1 MDSNTL
7 FLIVMVGFMA
17 VLMWNSSRN
26 RKKQAAALA
35 EKLAIG
41 AEVMLGSGIYGT
53 IEAIADDRIVVKS
66 GTSTLEVA
74 RGAIARVEVAR
85 GAIARVTK
93 SAEENAPAVKVVAA
107 KKAAPA
113 KAAAKPAAKKPAVT
127 AAKKAK

>member
-1 MDSNTL
+1 MDPNTL
-7 FLIVMVGFMA
+7 FLIVMVGFMGL
-17 VLMWNSSRN
+17 LMWNSSRN

-74 RGAIARVEVAR
+74 RGAIARV
-85 GAIARVTK
+85 TK
-93 SAEENAPAVKVVAA
+93 SADENKPA
-107 KKAAPA
+107 AAPKKTTA
-113 KAAAKPAAKKPAVT
+113 IAAKKPVAKKPVT
-127 AAKKAK
+127 ATAKKAK

>member
-7 FLIVMVGFMA
+7 FLIVMVGFMGL
-17 VLMWNSSRN
+17 LMWNSSRN

-74 RGAIARVEVAR
+74 RGAIS
-85 GAIARVTK
+85 RVTK
-93 SAEENAPAVKVVAA
+93 SAEENKPAVKSVAKTSVASKKPVA
-107 KKAAPA
+107 KKPV
-113 KAAAKPAAKKPAVT
+113 AKKPAAT
-127 AAKKAK
+127 ASKKA

>member
-17 VLMWNSSRN
+17 LLMWNSSRN

-74 RGAIARVEVAR
+74 RGAIARV
-85 GAIARVTK
+85 TK
-93 SAEENAPAVKVVAA
+93 SAEENSPAVKVVAA
-107 KKAAPA
+107 KKTTPA
-113 KAAAKPAAKKPAVT
+113 KAAAKPAAKPAVKKPAAA

>member
-17 VLMWNSSRN
+17 LLMWNSSRN

-74 RGAIARVEVAR
+74 RGAIARV
-85 GAIARVTK
+85 TK
-93 SAEENAPAVKVVAA
+93 SAEENAAPVKPTAATKAAPSKVAA
-107 KKAAPA
+107 KPA
-113 KAAAKPAAKKPAVT
+113 TKPAAKPAAKKPVAAAS

>member
-17 VLMWNSSRN
+17 LLMWNSSRN

-41 AEVMLGSGIYGT
+41 AEVMLGSGIFGT

-74 RGAIARVEVAR
+74 RGAIARV
-85 GAIARVTK
+85 TK
-93 SAEENAPAVKVVAA
+93 TADENAAVAKPAVA
-107 KKAAPA
+107 KKAPA
-113 KAAAKPAAKKPAVT
+113 KAVAKPVAKTAAKKPLATT

>member
-7 FLIVMVGFMA
+7 FLIVMVAFMA
-17 VLMWNSSRN
+17 LLMWNSSRN

-41 AEVMLGSGIYGT
+41 AEVMLGSGIFGT

-74 RGAIARVEVAR
+74 RGAIS
-85 GAIARVTK
+85 RVTK
-93 SAEENAPAVKVVAA
+93 TAEENKPVVKQAVKTASATKKTVAA
-107 KKAAPA
+107 KNPV
-113 KAAAKPAAKKPAVT
+113 AKKPA
-127 AAKKAK
+127 AAASKKA

>member
-17 VLMWNSSRN
+17 LLMWNSSRN

-41 AEVMLGSGIYGT
+41 AEVMLGSGIFGT

-74 RGAIARVEVAR
+74 RGAIARV
-85 GAIARVTK
+85 TK
-93 SAEENAPAVKVVAA
+93 TADENAAVAKPAVA
-107 KKAAPA
+107 KKAPA
-113 KAAAKPAAKKPAVT
+113 KAVAKPAAKTAAKKPVATT

>member
-17 VLMWNSSRN
+17 LLMWNSSRN

-41 AEVMLGSGIYGT
+41 AEVMLGSGIFGT

-74 RGAIARVEVAR
+74 RGAIARV
-85 GAIARVTK
+85 TK
-93 SAEENAPAVKVVAA
+93 TADENAAVAKPAVA
-107 KKAAPA
+107 KKAPT
-113 KAAAKPAAKKPAVT
+113 KAVAKPVAKTAAKKPLATT